1 MKTTLRQRLLIAV
14 GISAGVLASMNLFAQ
29 EAKTPVPQYSIQ
41 SQAEYVKVIGSINEL
56 ASKLY
61 TAHQDYPNLAY
72 SHVYDGNGALMG
84 FTITGV
90 PQSAVADEIS
100 GYLMELEALGNAV
113 YKADEAFMPA
123 SKSSRLTSRVSKK
136 KAMESMAPVET
147 TDGLTASTPRDLT
160 TSYK

>member
-29 EAKTPVPQYSIQ
+29 EANTSAPKYTIH
-41 SQAEYVKVIGSINEL
+41 SQAEYVKVVGSINEL

-61 TAHQDYPNLAY
+61 TAHQNYPSLAY

-84 FTITGV
+84 FTVTGI

-113 YKADEAFMPA
+113 YNADEAFMPA
-123 SKSSRLTSRVSKK
+123 SKNNRLTSRVSKK
-136 KAMESMAPVET
+136 KAMESVSSVET
-147 TDGLTASTPRDLT
+147 TDGLIASTPRDLT
-160 TSYK
+160 ASYK

>member
-29 EAKTPVPQYSIQ
+29 EAKTPGPQCTIQ

-61 TAHQDYPNLAY
+61 TAHQNYPSLAY

-113 YKADEAFMPA
+113 YNADDAFIPA
-123 SKSSRLTSRVSKK
+123 SKNNRLTSRVSKK
-136 KAMESMAPVET
+136 KAMESTAPVET

-160 TSYK
+160 ASYK